1 MDIIKVLA
9 LDDDNH
15 EISYIT
21 EKGEY
26 FYGASSFMK
35 NCLLKPHANTYK
47 VREIVLINIE
57 ENTEQVDEWFNTIQ
71 FGLKENS
78 SLKEFSDWAHAFA
91 QLWKIGDENNYV

>member
-1 MDIIKVLA
+1 MEVIKVLA

-15 EISYIT
+15 EISYVT

-35 NCLLKPHANTYK
+35 NCLLKPHTNTYK

-57 ENTEQVDEWFNTIQ
+57 ENKWFDTIQ
-71 FGLKENS
+71 FGLKKNS
-78 SLKEFSDWAHAFA
+78 SLKEFSHWVHAFV
-91 QLWKIGDENNYV
+91 QLWEIGDESNYV